1 MSKIEKLIKELC
13 PNGIIFKT
21 IGEICETITDYVAA
35 GSFKDLS
42 NNVKYLKEP
51 DYAMLIRTT
60 DIKSNFKGDK
70 FIYINEAAFNY
81 LWRVNLDKE
90 SIVLPNIGNCGE
102 VYYLTPNDLPYKRC
116 ALATNS
122 ILVRS
127 KQVNMKY
134 LKHIF
139 LAKDFQIQLKKII
152 SPSGQTKF
160 NKTDLKK
167 LKIPVPPLEVQEE
180 IVRILDKFGELET
193 ELEAELEARKSQYEF
208 WRDKLLNNNMQKFY
222 IKDICINIS
231 SGGTPSTRN
240 PDYYNGNIPWLRTQ
254 EINWN
259 SIKDTEIKITN
270 EAVLNSSAKLI
281 PKNCVIIAMYG
292 ATVGK
297 SAFNNI
303 PLTTNQACCNLEINS
318 NLANYKYVFY
328 WFLNKY
334 KYIKSL
340 GQGSQTNINSQIIKN
355 LVIELPSLQEQEKIV
370 NILDKFNKLV
380 NDISEGLPAEIEA
393 RRKQYEYYR
402 NKLLSFEELVVNE

>member
-21 IGEICETITDYVAA
+21 IGEICETITDCVAA

-127 KQVNMKY
+127 NQVNMKY
-134 LKHIF
+134 LKYIF
-139 LAKDFQIQLKKII
+139 LAKDFQTQLKKII

-180 IVRILDKFGELET
+180 IVRILDKFGELEAELET
-193 ELEAELEARKSQYEF
+193 ELEARRGQYEF
-208 WRDKLLNNNMQKFY
+208 WRNKLIDKTGQKYKLNEISKVYDGVHSTPNYQTAGVPFISVENINDIYNSNKFITKEDFSKY
-222 IKDICINIS
+222 KIKPIINDVFM
-231 SGGTPSTRN
+231 TRI
-240 PDYYNGNIPWLRTQ
+240 GNIGKCSVFEKQIDLAYYVSLALIRPNIYIVNSKYLKHYLESSIGQ
-254 EINWN
+254 EELH
-259 SIKDTEIKITN
+259 KKTLVHAVPIKIN
-270 EAVLNSSAKLI
+270 KDDIGKINVL
-281 PKNCVIIAMYG
+281 V
-292 ATVGK
+292 
-297 SAFNNI
+297 
-303 PLTTNQACCNLEINS
+303 
-318 NLANYKYVFY
+318 
-328 WFLNKY
+328 
-334 KYIKSL
+334 
-340 GQGSQTNINSQIIKN
+340 
-355 LVIELPSLQEQEKIV
+355 PSLQEQERIV
-370 NILDKFNKLV
+370 EILDKFDKLV

-402 NKLLSFEELVVNE
+402 NKLLSFEELVVNG